1 MYLKVGYKDERR
13 EPSAVAFV
21 DMSPG
26 TTWGGIGG
34 DELCYVC
41 VHLGLWRTSDKL
53 DYIPMVLD
61 DGKVI
66 KKK

>member
-1 MYLKVGYKDERR
+1 MYPKVCNKDERR

-26 TTWGGIGG
+26 TTWGGMEG

-41 VHLGLWRTSDKL
+41 IHMGLWMASDES
-53 DYIPMVLD
+53 DCMPMALD

-66 KKK
+66 